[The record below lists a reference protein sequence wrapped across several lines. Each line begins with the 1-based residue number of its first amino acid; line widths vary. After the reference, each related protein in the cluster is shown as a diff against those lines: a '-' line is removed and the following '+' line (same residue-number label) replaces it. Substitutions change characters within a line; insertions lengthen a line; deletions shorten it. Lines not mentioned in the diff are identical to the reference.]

1 MELLVG
7 QFLLFIAIFARIT
20 SLIVV
25 APLFGHESIPV
36 QTKAGLGAFIS
47 FVMYPMV
54 AQHAPSLDLELLPFF
69 ILVSREVMVGLLLG
83 FAVGI
88 IFGAIQYAGELISF
102 SLGLSAAM
110 MFSPEDNDQTPIVG
124 EFMYLFAM
132 LVFLLINGHH
142 FVLEALRLTYST
154 VPIGTLGFAV
164 PLLEK
169 MTAFGSLMFVV
180 AVKISAPV
188 LVAEFLTNVGLSVL
202 ARVMPQMNIFI
213 VSFPLSIGVGF
224 LVLLSS
230 APFMVFIF
238 KKLLLGF
245 EDNILELVNVL

>member
-1 MELLVG
+1 MDILVG
-7 QFLLFIAIFARIT
+7 QFLLFVAIFARVT
-20 SLIVV
+20 SLVAV
-25 APLFGHESIPV
+25 APLFGNQSIPT
-36 QTKAGLGAFIS
+36 QTKAGLGAFLS
-47 FVMYPMV
+47 FILYPMV
-54 AQHAPSLDLELLPFF
+54 ARSAPTLDLALVPFV
-69 ILVSREVMVGLLLG
+69 ILVLREVMVGILLG

-88 IFGAIQYAGELISF
+88 VFGAIQYAGELISF

-110 MFSPEDNDQTPIVG
+110 MFSPEENDQTPIIG

-142 FVLEALRLTYST
+142 FVLEALQLTYAS
-154 VPIGTLGFAV
+154 VPIGSFGFSA
-164 PLLEK
+164 PLVEK
-169 MTAFGSLMFVV
+169 MTMFGSLLFVV

-213 VSFPLSIGVGF
+213 VSFPLSIGIGLIV
-224 LVLLSS
+224 LVSS

-245 EDNILELVNVL
+245 EDNVLDLINVL